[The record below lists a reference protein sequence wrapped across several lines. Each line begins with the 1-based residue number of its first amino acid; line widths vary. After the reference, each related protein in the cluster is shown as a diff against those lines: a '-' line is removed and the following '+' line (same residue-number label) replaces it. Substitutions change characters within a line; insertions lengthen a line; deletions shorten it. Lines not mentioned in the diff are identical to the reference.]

1 MSLFQSLDL
10 NHLKAFVAV
19 YKTGSTQHAAIRLGR
34 SQSYIS
40 KVLMQLRQD
49 LQDPLFVRTGKGLE
63 PTSYAH
69 SIAPKIERALEQL
82 QQALAPDEFDPS
94 RLSKVTLNIVSP
106 LIPYIGKDIIHAIRQ
121 QTDAQIEL
129 RKWDYETQN
138 QLLSADVDLA
148 VHAIK
153 ERSQQFY
160 QRKLITLTGQI
171 VGNKQGE
178 YVKMIINDFNEHQHW
193 FKEIDPSLH
202 PGIIVDNYALLDQLL
217 DDHKTCVVST
227 DIHPDTTVLI
237 DVALICKAS
246 RRHEPKITWLSNIV
260 SPFIQKLSF

>member
-1 MSLFQSLDL
+1 MSLFQTLDL

-19 YKTGSTQHAAIRLGR
+19 YKTGSTQHAAVRLAR

-94 RLSKVTLNIVSP
+94 RLNKVTLNIVSP
-106 LIPYIGKDIIHAIRQ
+106 LIPYVGKNIIQAVRQ

-138 QLLSADVDLA
+138 HLLSADVDLA
-148 VHAIK
+148 VHAMT

-160 QRKLITLTGQI
+160 QRKLISLTGTI
-171 VGNKQGE
+171 IGNPSGE
-178 YVKMIINDFNEHQHW
+178 YVKMMINDFNEHQNW
-193 FKEIDPSLH
+193 FQQIDPSLH
-202 PGIIVDNYALLDQLL
+202 PGIVVDNYALLDQLM
-217 DDHKTCVVST
+217 DQHKTCVVST
-227 DIHPDTTVLI
+227 GVTEDTKVAF
-237 DVALICKAS
+237 DVAIICKAS
-246 RRHEPKITWLSNIV
+246 RRHEPKITWLSKII
-260 SPFIQKLSF
+260 SPFIQELEF